1 MIMGRVENRQALIPI
16 TYRLPE
22 QPDIVI
28 EHVVDTGFTG
38 ELTLPPPAITAMG
51 LPFAYDEDIKLAND
65 SKDQVPVHVATIHW
79 QGKDSAVR
87 VFATGRRPLFG
98 TALTDRKELVI
109 QFADN
114 GLVTVDDL

>member
-1 MIMGRVENRQALIPI
+1 MIEGRVENRQAFVPV
-16 TYRLPE
+16 TYRLPG
-22 QPDIVI
+22 QPDLTL

-38 ELTLPPPAITAMG
+38 ELTLPPTAITVMG

-65 SKDQVPVHVATIHW
+65 SKDQVAIHSATVLR
-79 QGKDSAVR
+79 QGQEVIVR

-98 TALTDRKELVI
+98 TALMDGKELVI

-114 GLVTVDDL
+114 GLVTIDDF